1 MPDDITISDFD
12 DYNSTLYINLPMSD
26 SPTNPPTTSKPPL
39 PTTLPQPP
47 IDPNDPIELDSI
59 PSENSDRDITLIDSI
74 NPLTSDVVLTT
85 TTTQTTTTPTTPTT
99 LAPNTTVI
107 PLECEEFC
115 KKLGY

>member
-26 SPTNPPTTSKPPL
+26 SPTNTTPPPTPPPTTSTSTSTSTSTPP
-39 PTTLPQPP
+39 
-47 IDPNDPIELDSI
+47 
-59 PSENSDRDITLIDSI
+59 
-74 NPLTSDVVLTT
+74 
-85 TTTQTTTTPTTPTT
+85 PTT